1 MDGLAQAAQRGGPG
15 GWIGRVLRQ
24 PDLLVALG
32 IVTIVV
38 MMIVPIPHLL
48 LDVFIT
54 INIAAALSIVLV
66 TIYSQEALD
75 FSVFPTLLLI
85 TTLFRLAINVSVTR
99 LILLEGDAGEVVR
112 SFGEFVV
119 RGNVVVGL
127 VIFAILAV
135 IQFIVITNGAGRVAE
150 VAARFTLDA
159 MPGKQMAIDADLNAG
174 QITDEQARER
184 RKAIQQEADFYGAMD
199 GASKFVKGDAIAA
212 VVITLVNLLA
222 GMTVGMLQQ
231 GMSFGDAVQNFSLL
245 SVGDALAAQIPA
257 LLISTATGIIVTRA
271 ASEGN
276 LGADLAR
283 QITRYPKAITIVGGV
298 MLALGLMPGLPKLP
312 FLFIGGALLAA
323 GISMLRRQREAAQ
336 EVIPDVAEEPAP
348 DENSI
353 ENVRNLLPLDILE
366 LEIGYGLINLVD
378 DEQGGDLLKRVSM
391 IRRQIALDLGVVLAP
406 IRLRDNVQ
414 LGSHDY
420 AIKVKGSQIVRESM
434 LPGCWLA
441 MNPGDAE
448 PGLSGTPTTEPAF
461 GLPAMW
467 IPAAVKDRAEAM
479 GYTVVDPAS
488 IIVTHLTET
497 IRAHADELLTRQD
510 VRGLLDALKERYPA
524 TVEDLIP
531 DVLTLGET
539 HRVMQLLLSEG
550 VSIRDLSTICEVL
563 ADKGRLTKDVGLLA
577 DYCRQALAR
586 SIVKPLLGLG
596 GTLHAITLDGPLEA
610 LLGDSVVQTQD
621 GSYLNIDPATVN
633 TMLTAL
639 QAEYSRVSTMGML
652 PVVLCSAKVRR
663 HLKQVSE
670 PVLPRLAVLS
680 YNEIERDIEIQM
692 VGRVS
697 LQGDTGIDSAA
708 GMVSA

>member
-1 MDGLAQAAQRGGPG
+1 MNTLDQAAQRGGPRG
-15 GWIGRVLRQ
+15 AIGRILRQ

-38 MMIVPIPHLL
+38 MMIIPIPHIL

-54 INIAAALSIVLV
+54 LNIAAALAIVLV

-99 LILLEGDAGEVVR
+99 LILLEADAGEVVKA
-112 SFGEFVV
+112 FGEFVV
-119 RGNVVVGL
+119 RGNVIVGL

-135 IQFIVITNGAGRVAE
+135 IQFVVITNGAGRVAE

-184 RKAIQQEADFYGAMD
+184 RSVIQREADFYGAMD

-222 GMTVGMLQQ
+222 GIAVGMLQQ
-231 GMSFGDAVQNFSLL
+231 GMGFGEAVQVFSLL

-276 LGADLAR
+276 LGSDLSV
-283 QITRYPKAITIVGGV
+283 QLTRYPKAITTVGGV
-298 MLALGLMPGLPKLP
+298 MLVMGLMPGLPKIP
-312 FLFIGGALLAA
+312 FLMIGAALLAA
-323 GISMLRRQREAAQ
+323 GITMMRTQRRNEQQ
-336 EVIPDVAEEPAP
+336 VIPAAVEEPAP

-378 DEQGGDLLKRVSM
+378 EDQGGDLLKRVSM
-391 IRRQIALDLGVVLAP
+391 IRRQIALDLGIVLAP

-414 LGSHDY
+414 LGSHEY
-420 AIKVKGSQIVRESM
+420 AIKLKGGQIVRESM

-461 GLPAMW
+461 GLPALW
-467 IPAAVKDRAEAM
+467 IPAAVKERAEAM

-497 IRAHADELLTRQD
+497 IRAYAAELLTRQD

-524 TVEDLIP
+524 VVEDLIP

-539 HRVMQLLLSEG
+539 HRVLQLLLGEG
-550 VSIRDLSTICEVL
+550 VSIRDLATICEVL
-563 ADKGRLTKDVGLLA
+563 ADKGRLTKDIGLLA
-577 DYCRQALAR
+577 DYCRQSLSR
-586 SIVKPLLGLG
+586 SILKPLMGPG
-596 GTLHAITLDGPLEA
+596 NVLHALTLDGPLEA

-621 GSYLNIDPATVN
+621 GSYLNVDPATVN

-639 QAEYSRVSTMGML
+639 QAEYQRVSAIGML

-680 YNEIERDIEIQM
+680 YNEIDRDVEIQM
-692 VGRVS
+692 VGRIS
-697 LQGDTGIDSAA
+697 LDAADAAA
-708 GMVSA
+708 GVVSA